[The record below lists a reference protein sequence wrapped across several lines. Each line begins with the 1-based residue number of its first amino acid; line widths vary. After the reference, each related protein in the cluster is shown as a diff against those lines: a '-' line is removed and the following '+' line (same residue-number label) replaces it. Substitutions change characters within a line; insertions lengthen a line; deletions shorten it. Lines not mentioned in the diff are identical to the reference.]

1 MIVLDKEKGFR
12 LLKKLNLRKYLEH
25 VLSNP
30 CKKYSL
36 IKDFKTEV
44 MVAVNK
50 DDFTHFLYETSEW
63 IFDEQDEGTY
73 ETWEFFILVYK
84 NGKLDYFS
92 YRRLKNLYDFLP
104 LIKEEKESLR
114 FIGVCSIKK
123 EHYWDDI
130 WPEENRITLKIARAD
145 KIFEAFEEWQEK
157 KKEKEQ
163 KLQDE
168 FQNEFQEKQVFQEQ
182 VTQKHAGKGFWNR
195 IRTLFARV

>member
-63 IFDEQDEGTY
+63 IYDEQDEGTY

-104 LIKEEKESLR
+104 LIVVS
-114 FIGVCSIKK
+114 KK
-123 EHYWDDI
+123 AAHSQG
-130 WPEENRITLKIARAD
+130 
-145 KIFEAFEEWQEK
+145 FC
-157 KKEKEQ
+157 
-163 KLQDE
+163 
-168 FQNEFQEKQVFQEQ
+168 VFQPNRREIS
-182 VTQKHAGKGFWNR
+182 HAPVF
-195 IRTLFARV
+195 